1 MNVTERLD
9 NTIQKIE
16 TDANKLQDI
25 VQNVEYH
32 CPDKC
37 ALVHLYMCTI
47 YPIKPSKY
55 MIATLTFL
63 QDVKNMHIIPIW
75 VDAGLFPHRLSR
87 EMKDQLQCEYRQ
99 MYVERV
105 PEGEWML
112 VVDSDEVLFGSIW
125 SIPDTLIMANN
136 VESHKQPEFMSIWE
150 MRSDVQFKSR
160 PRLIKKKEGITY
172 MTPTMKHD
180 FIKDVC
186 NTSHFGDTCESRD
199 CSGARNYIEVQDPIY
214 ENSWTL
220 DFLTFA
226 HYKRGMGLSLVS
238 DGLLQFDKLPMNFKR
253 LSDIE
258 MILEMDTEQE
268 TRYQEYDRI
277 ARD

>member
-16 TDANKLQDI
+16 TDADKLQDI

-37 ALVHLYMCTI
+37 ALVHLYLCSI
-47 YPIKPSKY
+47 YPDKPSKY

-99 MYVERV
+99 MYIERV

-112 VVDSDEVLFGSIW
+112 VMDSDEVLFGSIW
-125 SIPDTLIMANN
+125 SIPDTLIMANS

-160 PRLIKKKEGITY
+160 PRLIKKKEGITFI
-172 MTPTMKHD
+172 TPTMKHD
-180 FIKDVC
+180 YIGIVEPKVNDV
-186 NTSHFGDTCESRD
+186 GLW
-199 CSGARNYIEVQDPIY
+199 RNYIEVQDPIY

-268 TRYQEYDRI
+268 IRYQEYDRI